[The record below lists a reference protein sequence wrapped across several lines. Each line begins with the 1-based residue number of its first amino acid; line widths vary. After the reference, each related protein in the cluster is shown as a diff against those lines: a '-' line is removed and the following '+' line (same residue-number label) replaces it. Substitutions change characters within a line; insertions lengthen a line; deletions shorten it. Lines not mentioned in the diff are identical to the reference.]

1 MLSQDPLHVA
11 DPADAGD
18 HGQSKQY
25 SKGRVHGAF
34 VRNAWASRQAADAQR
49 VLQLSSDQSQ
59 NLAKAVFSRWARGRN
74 SASHTTQFLSV
85 SLGTFFGGAFSLLNN
100 YWCCFLRLE

>member
-1 MLSQDPLHVA
+1 MLSQDPLHVDA
-11 DPADAGD
+11 PADAGD

-25 SKGRVHGAF
+25 SKGRVHGAY
-34 VRNAWASRQAADAQR
+34 VRNAWASRQTADAQR

-74 SASHTTQFLSV
+74 SAFHTTQFLSV
-85 SLGTFFGGAFSLLNN
+85 SLSTFFGGAFSFPNN
-100 YWCCFLRLE
+100 YWFCF